1 MSAPILPD
9 LVLLTLLPGFLLASA
24 FFSGSETALFSVTAH
39 DRLALTRRRG
49 MAGHAIGV
57 LLAETRDLL
66 ITLMLG
72 NMVANVLFFVVSTVL
87 LIRLEQRDDISG
99 SLIGLLSFASLLL
112 IILTGEVLPKLIANR
127 VPVGWAAVVSIP
139 LLTLHRAIAPLR
151 LVLRAFV
158 INPLARLI
166 APPQRPHALS
176 AEELARLLEL
186 SAQRGVIHPEEEDLL
201 QGVLELSRLRVR
213 DIMTPRVDLVAFD
226 IHQPVDELIE
236 LIGRSHRRHI
246 PVHRGDLDHLL
257 GLVEA
262 RQVLLRRPTTP
273 GQLRRLV
280 RQVAFV
286 PDLQRAD
293 QLLVEFRKR
302 GHNLAVAVDEYG
314 GTAGMVTLEDVV
326 EQFVGDMPDEA
337 ESNAKA
343 DVEKMDDGSFRVRA
357 GLPLQDWFES
367 FGVARP
373 VMEAVTLGGLVMTR
387 LGRLPKPGDLVREGN
402 LLLEVERMGRRRID
416 TLRVRV
422 ADDSQGPKTPQ
433 GLEARS

>member
-1 MSAPILPD
+1 M
-9 LVLLTLLPGFLLASA
+9 
-24 FFSGSETALFSVTAH
+24 
-39 DRLALTRRRG
+39 
-49 MAGHAIGV
+49 
-57 LLAETRDLL
+57 
-66 ITLMLG
+66 
-72 NMVANVLFFVVSTVL
+72 
-87 LIRLEQRDDISG
+87 
-99 SLIGLLSFASLLL
+99 
-112 IILTGEVLPKLIANR
+112 
-127 VPVGWAAVVSIP
+127 
-139 LLTLHRAIAPLR
+139 
-151 LVLRAFV
+151 
-158 INPLARLI
+158 
-166 APPQRPHALS
+166 
-176 AEELARLLEL
+176 
-186 SAQRGVIHPEEEDLL
+186 
-201 QGVLELSRLRVR
+201 
-213 DIMTPRVDLVAFD
+213 
-226 IHQPVDELIE
+226 
-236 LIGRSHRRHI
+236 
-246 PVHRGDLDHLL
+246 
-257 GLVEA
+257 
-262 RQVLLRRPTTP
+262 LRRPTTP